1 MSEIDTINVHPADA
15 KQWNNK
21 SRKKRQSVVMETNAG
36 EYVFARKTRK
46 ESAGKFALLRHGN
59 KAAMWWRKRN
69 GLMACSQWEERGI
82 GSLRR
87 RLQKDSR
94 ERGSG
99 IFIIGIPV
107 TVSKPFTALI
117 SVAELRWK
125 RTREVKERKKE
136 KEKND
141 LVDVSSLVLPLV
153 VTDFGRETRTFFR

>member
-1 MSEIDTINVHPADA
+1 MYLHG
-15 KQWNNK
+15 
-21 SRKKRQSVVMETNAG
+21 RRGKRLRESSPCCDMETRPRCGG
-36 EYVFARKTRK
+36 EKGT
-46 ESAGKFALLRHGN
+46 G
-59 KAAMWWRKRN
+59 WWP
-69 GLMACSQWEERGI
+69 GSQWEERGI

-136 KEKND
+136 KEKKKRSRGCKLASLAFRRDWLRTRNSYFLALTDRFHRLWND
-141 LVDVSSLVLPLV
+141 VFAW
-153 VTDFGRETRTFFR
+153 TNIC

>member
-69 GLMACSQWEERGI
+69 GLMAWFPVGRTWD
-82 GSLRR
+82 R
-87 RLQKDSR
+87 
-94 ERGSG
+94 
-99 IFIIGIPV
+99 FIEAA
-107 TVSKPFTALI
+107 TSKGFA
-117 SVAELRWK
+117 
-125 RTREVKERKKE
+125 RTGKWNFHYR
-136 KEKND
+136 NT
-141 LVDVSSLVLPLV
+141 SHCQ
-153 VTDFGRETRTFFR
+153 